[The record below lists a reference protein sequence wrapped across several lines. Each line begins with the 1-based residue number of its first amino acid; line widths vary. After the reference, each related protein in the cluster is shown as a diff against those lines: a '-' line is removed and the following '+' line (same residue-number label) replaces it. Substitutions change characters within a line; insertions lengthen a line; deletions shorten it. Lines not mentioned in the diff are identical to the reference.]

1 MYVEEIA
8 EIKRLLEENNVEN
21 GMLRGMVKEKED

>member
-21 GMLRGMVKEKED
+21 GILRGMVKERED

>member
-8 EIKRLLEENNVEN
+8 DIKRLLEENNVEN
-21 GMLRGMVKEKED
+21 GMLRGMVKERED

>member
-1 MYVEEIA
+1 VYVEEIA

-21 GMLRGMVKEKED
+21 GVLRGMVKERED

>member
-21 GMLRGMVKEKED
+21 GVLRGMVKERED